1 MARTEQNVTENEQ
14 KAEAMELNKAEAV
27 KQDEQTAT
35 VVSAAEAAFERDLD
49 ENDTGEIAETQSET
63 KLPPLWLYRRAYTNK
78 TDGKQ
83 YWEYVLPAV
92 FCGQRSEVGFKT
104 VGEKD
109 VGGYRLLEQLF
120 DSGVKKV
127 PFRAKEEP
135 SVNRVTGKPE
145 KRWTYAAYV
154 EVDGFPWEVPLT
166 TRRPS
171 DRAVLENY
179 IRYLQFVAERDMKAG
194 AAAQTGARA

>member
-1 MARTEQNVTENEQ
+1 MARTEQNVVENEQ
-14 KAEAMELNKAEAV
+14 KAEATELNRAETM

-35 VVSAAEAAFERDLD
+35 VVSAAEAAFEQGLD
-49 ENDTGEIAETQSET
+49 ENDAGEIAETQSET
-63 KLPPLWLYRRAYTNK
+63 KLPPLWLFRRAYTNK

-92 FCGQRSEVGFKT
+92 FCGQKSEVGFKT
-104 VGEKD
+104 VGDKD

-120 DSGVKKV
+120 DSGAKKV
-127 PFRAKEEP
+127 PFRAKQEIQL
-135 SVNRVTGKPE
+135 NRATGKPE
-145 KRWTYAAYV
+145 KRWAYVAYV

-179 IRYLQFVAERDMKAG
+179 IRYLQFIAERDAKAS
-194 AAAQTGARA
+194 ASAQTNVKA